1 VKAVKLAIFLSA
13 MLVTSVGLTAADKS
27 AAADKSKD
35 KEKAGSKV
43 ADSGSFGIFLNGKR
57 VGTET
62 FNITE
67 TVNGERRPDYS
78 TATSEI
84 KFDDG
89 RFKAT
94 QTAEMQVSAKGELRS
109 YIWRSTV
116 PQKEESS
123 VELKDQLLVEHILPA
138 DQKKV
143 DVPHMLPAATVI
155 LDDNFFSQREVLLWW
170 YLATGCRRQDNAL
183 LCGTGKFV
191 ILVPRQ
197 HVSGNATME
206 LLGQEKVTV
215 KGSERELNKISLETN
230 GPQSLTWLNDQ
241 GHEDS
246 TQWVLWVDDQY
257 KIIKMT
263 VAGSN
268 VEVVRD

>member
-1 VKAVKLAIFLSA
+1 MKVVKLAILLSA
-13 MLVTSVGLTAADKS
+13 VLATSLCLSAADKT
-27 AAADKSKD
+27 KE
-35 KEKAGSKV
+35 KEKANSKV
-43 ADSGSFGIFLNGKR
+43 ADSGSFGIFMNGKR

-62 FNITE
+62 FSITQ
-67 TVNGERRPDYS
+67 TLNGERRPDYS

-109 YIWRSTV
+109 YSWHSTV

-123 VELKDQLLVEHILPA
+123 VEPKDQLLVEHIMPA
-138 DQKKV
+138 DQKKL
-143 DVPHMLPAATVI
+143 DVPHMLPLSTVI
-155 LDDNFFSQREVLLWW
+155 LDDNFFSQREILLWW
-170 YLATGCRRQDNAL
+170 YLANCRRQDNAL

-206 LLGQEKVTV
+206 LMGQEKIMVR
-215 KGSERELNKISLETN
+215 GAERELNKVRLDTS
-230 GPQSLTWLNDQ
+230 GPQSLTWLHDQ
-241 GHEDS
+241 GGES
-246 TQWVLWVDDQY
+246 EATQWVLWVDDQY
-257 KIIKMT
+257 RVIKMT

>member
-1 VKAVKLAIFLSA
+1 LSA
-13 MLVTSVGLTAADKS
+13 MLTSSLCLNAADKT
-27 AAADKSKD
+27 
-35 KEKAGSKV
+35 KEKPGSKV
-43 ADSGSFGIFLNGKR
+43 ADSGSFGIYLNGKR

-62 FNITE
+62 FNITQ
-67 TVNGERRPDYS
+67 TMNGQRPEYS

-89 RFKAT
+89 RFKAD
-94 QTAEMQVSAKGELRS
+94 QTAEMQISPKGELRS
-109 YIWRSTV
+109 YVWHATV

-123 VELKDQLLVEHILPA
+123 VEPKDQLLVEHVVPA

-143 DVPHMLPAATVI
+143 DVPHMLPLSTVI

-170 YLATGCRRQDNAL
+170 YLATGCKRQNNDLMCA
-183 LCGTGKFV
+183 TGKFV

-197 HVSGNATME
+197 HVSGNATLE
-206 LLGQEKVTV
+206 LMGQDKVMI
-215 KGSERELNKISLETN
+215 KGTERELNKIKLETN

-241 GHEDS
+241 NRDS
-246 TQWVLWVDDQY
+246 DATQWVLWVDDQY
-257 KIIKMT
+257 KVIKMT

-268 VEVVRD
+268 VEVIRD

>member
-1 VKAVKLAIFLSA
+1 VKAVKLAILLSVVFA
-13 MLVTSVGLTAADKS
+13 LSSAFAADKP
-27 AAADKSKD
+27 
-35 KEKAGSKV
+35 KEKANSHV
-43 ADSGSFGIFLNGKR
+43 ADSGSFGIYLNGKR

-67 TVNGERRPDYS
+67 TLNSERRPEYS

-89 RFKAT
+89 KFKAT
-94 QTAEMQVSAKGELRS
+94 QTAEMQISPKGELRS
-109 YIWRSTV
+109 YVWRATV

-123 VELKDQLLVEHILPA
+123 VEPKDQLLVEHVIPA

-143 DVPHMLPAATVI
+143 DVPHMLPVSTVI
-155 LDDNFFSQREVLLWW
+155 LDDNFFSQREILLWW
-170 YLATGCRRQDNAL
+170 YLASGCRKEKNDL
-183 LCGTGKFV
+183 VCGTGRFV
-191 ILVPRQ
+191 ILVPHQ
-197 HVSGNATME
+197 HVSGNATLE
-206 LLGQEKVTV
+206 LLGPDKIMIRGTQ
-215 KGSERELNKISLETN
+215 RELNKVKLETN
-230 GPQSLTWLNDQ
+230 GPQALTWLNDQ
-241 GHEDS
+241 GRESDGM
-246 TQWVLWVDDQY
+246 QWTLWVDDQY

>member
-1 VKAVKLAIFLSA
+1 MKAVKLAILLST
-13 MLVTSVGLTAADKS
+13 MIVTSICLNAADKT
-27 AAADKSKD
+27 ADKVKE
-35 KEKAGSKV
+35 KEKAGSRV

-67 TVNGERRPDYS
+67 TVNSERRPDYS

-94 QTAEMQVSAKGELRS
+94 QTAEMQISANGDLRS
-109 YIWRSTV
+109 YIWHSTV
-116 PQKEESS
+116 PQKEEAS
-123 VELKDQLLVEHILPA
+123 VEPKDQLLVEHITPA
-138 DQKKV
+138 DQKKM
-143 DVPHMLPAATVI
+143 DVPHMLPLSTVI
-155 LDDNFFSQREVLLWW
+155 LDDNFFSQREILLWW
-170 YLATGCRRQDNAL
+170 YLARVCHKQDNAL
-183 LCGTGKFV
+183 LCSTGRFA

-197 HVSGNATME
+197 HVSGNATLE
-206 LLGQEKVTV
+206 LLGQDKVMV
-215 KGSERELNKISLETN
+215 KGSERELNKVKLETN

-241 GHEDS
+241 SREADA

>member
-1 VKAVKLAIFLSA
+1 MKAVKLAILLSA
-13 MLVTSVGLTAADKS
+13 VLATSICLNAADKV
-27 AAADKSKD
+27 
-35 KEKAGSKV
+35 KEKEKSGAKV

-67 TVNGERRPDYS
+67 TMNGERRPDYS

-89 RFKAT
+89 RFKAI
-94 QTAEMQVSAKGELRS
+94 QTAEMQISANGELRS
-109 YIWRSTV
+109 YNWHATV

-123 VELKDQLLVEHILPA
+123 VEPKDQLLVEHIMPA
-138 DQKKV
+138 DQKKI
-143 DVPHMLPAATVI
+143 DVPHMLPLSTVI

-170 YLATGCRRQDNAL
+170 YLAKGCRRQDNSL

-197 HVSGNATME
+197 HVSGNATLE
-206 LLGQEKVTV
+206 LLGQDKVTV
-215 KGSERELNKISLETN
+215 KGSERELNKIKLETN

-241 GHEDS
+241 SREADA

-268 VEVVRD
+268 VEVIRD

>member
-1 VKAVKLAIFLSA
+1 VKVVKLAILLSA
-13 MLVTSVGLTAADKS
+13 ALAMQVCLSAADKT
-27 AAADKSKD
+27 
-35 KEKAGSKV
+35 KEKSGSKV
-43 ADSGSFGIFLNGKR
+43 ADSGSFGIYMNGKR

-67 TVNGERRPDYS
+67 TLNGERRPEYS

-109 YIWRSTV
+109 YSWHSTV

-123 VELKDQLLVEHILPA
+123 VEPKDQLLVEHIMPA
-138 DQKKV
+138 DQKKL
-143 DVPHMLPAATVI
+143 DVQHVLPISTVI

-197 HVSGNATME
+197 HVSGNATLE
-206 LLGQEKVTV
+206 LLSRDKVMV
-215 KGSERELNKISLETN
+215 KGVELELNKVKLDTS
-230 GPQSLTWLNDQ
+230 GPQSLTWLNES
-241 GHEDS
+241 HESDA

-257 KIIKMT
+257 RIIKMT

-268 VEVVRD
+268 IEVVRD

>member
-13 MLVTSVGLTAADKS
+13 VLATSLCLSAADKT
-27 AAADKSKD
+27 
-35 KEKAGSKV
+35 KEKSASKV
-43 ADSGSFGIFLNGKR
+43 ADSGSFGIYMNGKR

-67 TVNGERRPDYS
+67 TLNGERRPEYS

-109 YIWRSTV
+109 YTWHSTV

-123 VELKDQLLVEHILPA
+123 VEPKDQLLVEHIMPA
-138 DQKKV
+138 DQKKL
-143 DVPHMLPAATVI
+143 DVQHVLPLSTVI

-170 YLATGCRRQDNAL
+170 YLATGCRPQANAL
-183 LCGTGKFV
+183 LCGTSKFV

-197 HVSGNATME
+197 HVSGNATLE
-206 LLGQEKVTV
+206 LLGQDKVMV
-215 KGSERELNKISLETN
+215 KGVERELNKVKLDTN
-230 GPQSLTWLNDQ
+230 GPQSLTWLNES
-241 GHEDS
+241 HES
-246 TQWVLWVDDQY
+246 EAAQWVLWVDDQY
-257 KIIKMT
+257 RIIKMT

-268 VEVVRD
+268 IEVVRD

>member
-1 VKAVKLAIFLSA
+1 MKVVKLAILLSA
-13 MLVTSVGLTAADKS
+13 VLATSLCLSAADKT
-27 AAADKSKD
+27 
-35 KEKAGSKV
+35 KEKEKGNSKV
-43 ADSGSFGIFLNGKR
+43 ADSGSFGIFMNGKR

-62 FNITE
+62 FSITE
-67 TVNGERRPDYS
+67 TLNGEHRPDYS

-94 QTAEMQVSAKGELRS
+94 QMAEMQVSAKGELRS
-109 YIWRSTV
+109 YTWHSTV

-123 VELKDQLLVEHILPA
+123 VEPKDQLLVEHIMPA
-138 DQKKV
+138 DQKKL
-143 DVPHMLPAATVI
+143 DVPHMLPLSTVI
-155 LDDNFFSQREVLLWW
+155 LDDNFFSQREILLWW
-170 YLATGCRRQDNAL
+170 YLANCRRQDNAL
-183 LCGTGKFV
+183 LCGTGRFV

-206 LLGQEKVTV
+206 LMGQEKIMV
-215 KGSERELNKISLETN
+215 KGAERELNKVRLDTN
-230 GPQSLTWLNDQ
+230 GPQSLTWLHDQ
-241 GHEDS
+241 NGES
-246 TQWVLWVDDQY
+246 EATQWVLWVDDQY
-257 KIIKMT
+257 RVIKMT

>member
-13 MLVTSVGLTAADKS
+13 VLAASVCLNASDKP
-27 AAADKSKD
+27 KD
-35 KEKAGSKV
+35 KAGTKV
-43 ADSGSFGIFLNGKR
+43 ADSGSFGIFMNGKR

-62 FNITE
+62 FSISQTLNAAQHPE
-67 TVNGERRPDYS
+67 YS
-78 TATSEI
+78 TANSEI

-89 RFKAT
+89 TFKAT
-94 QTAEMQVSAKGELRS
+94 QTAEMQVSARGELRS
-109 YIWRSTV
+109 YIWHSTV
-116 PQKEESS
+116 PEKEESS
-123 VELKDQLLVEHILPA
+123 VEPKDDLLVEHIIPA

-143 DVPHMLPAATVI
+143 DLPHVLPLSTVI

-170 YLATGCRRQDNAL
+170 YLATGCKRQDATL

-197 HVSGNATME
+197 HISGNATLE

-215 KGSERELNKISLETN
+215 RGTERELNKIKLETT

-241 GHEDS
+241 GHESDAS
-246 TQWVLWVDDQY
+246 QWVLWVDNQY

-263 VAGSN
+263 VAGTN

>member
-1 VKAVKLAIFLSA
+1 VKAVKLAIILS
-13 MLVTSVGLTAADKS
+13 VFTSSLWLGAADKP
-27 AAADKSKD
+27 KD
-35 KEKAGSKV
+35 KDRGNSRV
-43 ADSGSFGIFLNGKR
+43 ADSGSFGIFMNGKR

-62 FNITE
+62 FSITE
-67 TVNGERRPDYS
+67 TLNGERRPEYS

-94 QTAEMQVSAKGELRS
+94 QTAEMQISAKGELRS
-109 YIWRSTV
+109 YVWHASV

-123 VELKDQLLVEHILPA
+123 VEPKDQLLVEHVIPA

-143 DVPHMLPAATVI
+143 EVQHMLPLSTVI

-170 YLATGCRRQDNAL
+170 YLATGCKKENNDL
-183 LCGTGKFV
+183 MCGTGKFV

-197 HVSGNATME
+197 HASGNATLE
-206 LLGQEKVTV
+206 LIGQDKVMV
-215 KGSERELNKISLETN
+215 KGTERQLNKVRLETS

-241 GHEDS
+241 GHESDDI
-246 TQWVLWVDDQY
+246 QWVLWVDDQY
-257 KIIKMT
+257 KVIKMT
-263 VAGSN
+263 VAGSG